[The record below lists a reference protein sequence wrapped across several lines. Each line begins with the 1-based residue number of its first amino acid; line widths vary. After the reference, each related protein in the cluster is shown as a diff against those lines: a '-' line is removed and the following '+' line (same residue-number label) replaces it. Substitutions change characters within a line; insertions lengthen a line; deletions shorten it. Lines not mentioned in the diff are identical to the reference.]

1 MLEELR
7 NAARKVQGDRG
18 LRSVMLQCKRLLSE
32 RGEANSIAIARE
44 LVGSFSALPDEQRA
58 LFFERLSR
66 DYSPDPETVLQSA
79 RAYAGDP
86 SAPNLLRLTQVAE
99 PPRQ

>member
-7 NAARKVQGDRG
+7 NAARKVQGERG

-44 LVGSFSALPDEQRA
+44 LVGSFAALPEEQRA

-66 DYSPDPETVLQSA
+66 DYSPDP
-79 RAYAGDP
+79 
-86 SAPNLLRLTQVAE
+86 
-99 PPRQ
+99 

>member
-32 RGEANSIAIARE
+32 RGEANSIAIARD
-44 LVGSFSALPDEQRA
+44 LVSTYTGLPDEQRA

-66 DYSPDPETVLQSA
+66 DYSPDPDTVLQSA
-79 RAYAGDP
+79 RCSSGKP
-86 SAPNLLRLTQVAE
+86 V
-99 PPRQ
+99 